1 MKVWPDL
8 RKGTGAAVKFFTQG
22 VRKLWGH
29 ALRKKVSQPRLFLL
43 KIKNKL
49 LPLICTRSF
58 EKNILRLLSYIVY
71 DIYTSFHTA
80 REKHEIYFFLIV
92 RAKIKLVD
100 WFWTLGSWFMQHKEY
115 FIYLKTN
122 VRKMYWT
129 NLKRKLKVNSLL
141 LNIPTKLIINRSK
154 AINENVNEF
163 SVIKQINFAS
173 KRTLDYFR
181 KKYPE
186 YANNWLVSQ
195 IAVRAETVNVT
206 AHRVGCNT

>member
-1 MKVWPDL
+1 
-8 RKGTGAAVKFFTQG
+8 
-22 VRKLWGH
+22 
-29 ALRKKVSQPRLFLL
+29 
-43 KIKNKL
+43 
-49 LPLICTRSF
+49 
-58 EKNILRLLSYIVY
+58 
-71 DIYTSFHTA
+71 
-80 REKHEIYFFLIV
+80 
-92 RAKIKLVD
+92 
-100 WFWTLGSWFMQHKEY
+100 MQHKEY

-163 SVIKQINFAS
+163 SVTKQINFAS

-186 YANNWLVSQ
+186 YANN
-195 IAVRAETVNVT
+195 
-206 AHRVGCNT
+206 

>member
-1 MKVWPDL
+1 
-8 RKGTGAAVKFFTQG
+8 
-22 VRKLWGH
+22 
-29 ALRKKVSQPRLFLL
+29 
-43 KIKNKL
+43 
-49 LPLICTRSF
+49 
-58 EKNILRLLSYIVY
+58 
-71 DIYTSFHTA
+71 
-80 REKHEIYFFLIV
+80 
-92 RAKIKLVD
+92 
-100 WFWTLGSWFMQHKEY
+100 MQHKEY

-186 YANNWLVSQ
+186 YANNWLVVTDSSESQ
-195 IAVRAETVNVT
+195 NGERHGSSCRMQYLIILL
-206 AHRVGCNT
+206 GL

>member
-1 MKVWPDL
+1 
-8 RKGTGAAVKFFTQG
+8 
-22 VRKLWGH
+22 
-29 ALRKKVSQPRLFLL
+29 
-43 KIKNKL
+43 
-49 LPLICTRSF
+49 
-58 EKNILRLLSYIVY
+58 
-71 DIYTSFHTA
+71 
-80 REKHEIYFFLIV
+80 
-92 RAKIKLVD
+92 
-100 WFWTLGSWFMQHKEY
+100 MQHKEY

-173 KRTLDYFR
+173 KRTLDYFQ

-186 YANNWLVSQ
+186 YANN
-195 IAVRAETVNVT
+195 
-206 AHRVGCNT
+206 

>member
-1 MKVWPDL
+1 
-8 RKGTGAAVKFFTQG
+8 
-22 VRKLWGH
+22 
-29 ALRKKVSQPRLFLL
+29 
-43 KIKNKL
+43 
-49 LPLICTRSF
+49 
-58 EKNILRLLSYIVY
+58 
-71 DIYTSFHTA
+71 
-80 REKHEIYFFLIV
+80 
-92 RAKIKLVD
+92 
-100 WFWTLGSWFMQHKEY
+100 MQHKEY

-195 IAVRAETVNVT
+195 IAVRAEKVIAT

>member
-1 MKVWPDL
+1 
-8 RKGTGAAVKFFTQG
+8 
-22 VRKLWGH
+22 
-29 ALRKKVSQPRLFLL
+29 
-43 KIKNKL
+43 
-49 LPLICTRSF
+49 
-58 EKNILRLLSYIVY
+58 
-71 DIYTSFHTA
+71 
-80 REKHEIYFFLIV
+80 
-92 RAKIKLVD
+92 
-100 WFWTLGSWFMQHKEY
+100 MQHKEY

-186 YANNWLVSQ
+186 YANN
-195 IAVRAETVNVT
+195 
-206 AHRVGCNT
+206 

>member
-1 MKVWPDL
+1 
-8 RKGTGAAVKFFTQG
+8 
-22 VRKLWGH
+22 
-29 ALRKKVSQPRLFLL
+29 
-43 KIKNKL
+43 
-49 LPLICTRSF
+49 
-58 EKNILRLLSYIVY
+58 
-71 DIYTSFHTA
+71 
-80 REKHEIYFFLIV
+80 
-92 RAKIKLVD
+92 
-100 WFWTLGSWFMQHKEY
+100 MQHKEY

-122 VRKMYWT
+122 VREMYWT

-186 YANNWLVSQ
+186 YANN
-195 IAVRAETVNVT
+195 
-206 AHRVGCNT
+206 